1 MQTRARAFPR
11 GPPRLSGQPSDSLP
25 GRYGDADDEFIGR
38 ANRLVARFG
47 VRPRLLDAVRAGEN
61 RDRAEAAG
69 PQTLIMH
76 GQVVRGDELTVIG
89 NNNSV
94 HGNKCKI
101 VGNSNNLT
109 GDDGD
114 AIGNHNILTGAR
126 CSADGVGNIVVSES
140 PAPHRG
146 RDRDR
151 DRDYAEG
158 LRLVAAYDI
167 VDRLAVRAPRPQ
179 TGTAFPVFP
188 PGYEDAPSTDD
199 DAPTTCTICSEH
211 IRAVI
216 AIPCGHFAMCGTCC
230 AKLKPEGRKDDA
242 GLHMC
247 PICQKG
253 VSAFNRVFDS

>member
-11 GPPRLSGQPSDSLP
+11 GPPRVSEQPSDTHP
-25 GRYGDADDEFIGR
+25 GRYGDADADFIGR
-38 ANRLVARFG
+38 ADRLVARFG
-47 VRPRLLDAVRAGEN
+47 VRPSLRDAVRAGAD
-61 RDRAEAAG
+61 RVRAEAAI

-76 GQVVRGDELTVIG
+76 GQLVRGDELTVIG

-94 HGNKCKI
+94 YGNRCKI

-140 PAPHRG
+140 PAPHR
-146 RDRDR
+146 DRDR

-167 VDRLAVRAPRPQ
+167 VDRLAVRAPRSRA
-179 TGTAFPVFP
+179 GTVFPEFP
-188 PGYEDAPSTDD
+188 PGYKDAPSTDD
-199 DAPTTCTICSEH
+199 DAPTTCTICNEH
-211 IRAVI
+211 IRTVI